1 MSSELSGQAQPGSA
15 PPIRRR
21 RQLRACNTCHRRKVR
36 CDAIGRQAC
45 SNCKAI
51 GAACRFDIVE
61 ALSRR
66 GRVSQKQVLETELT
80 GNPEV
85 TEHNSRP
92 HAPESPASR
101 RYASTSDRLSEVA
114 VNQQLVDNVL
124 VDFFQHGIG
133 SQYWSRFDKLA
144 EARICYV
151 GTSLSNLAFLV
162 SQEGC
167 GDNNNLHYP
176 NPQVHRIVPWKPDPM
191 SYALQMRQNLESE
204 LSSFPA
210 KDVRDALVEAF
221 FNEIHPGFPV
231 VDESDFRAS
240 YADPENPPPL
250 LLFQTILLAGAHVCT
265 HPKVAESRSLVRTA
279 LFQRA
284 KTLWDLRFEND
295 RVTLVQAALIFSWHI
310 ENADTVSANSYY
322 WISVA
327 CGIAYGLGMH
337 RNLAGS
343 SSSLLPQCS
352 KNLFR
357 RIWWTLFQAAV
368 ASSLDQGRP
377 LLARCDDSDQPPL
390 TEDDLIE
397 VGGSPNK
404 NIRLQYCVQN
414 STLCEIV
421 ADILAL
427 FSPGSLRK
435 SAGLVDTSIVD
446 ARLAAWLM
454 GLPPGDDYYSSTLR
468 LHYNTA
474 LLHLHRTVI
483 QLGESNVSTNSQK
496 LCSSAAESIVSTLS
510 GMIANKTIS
519 RCYFTSLTAIMASA
533 VHFVR
538 EMRLAIGQNS
548 TLLALQSQA
557 QLESCSPILRELT
570 LYWPTASSV
579 EKLCQHLLDRMKS
592 MMIAQQTTGAAGE
605 MPLNFPDLNI
615 IPEDWDYILSTLHAA
630 GPEPDWSNAQSGL
643 GF

>member
-1 MSSELSGQAQPGSA
+1 MLHYGILILS
-15 PPIRRR
+15 
-21 RQLRACNTCHRRKVR
+21 
-36 CDAIGRQAC
+36 
-45 SNCKAI
+45 
-51 GAACRFDIVE
+51 RFDIVE
-61 ALSRR
+61 ALSRK
-66 GRVSQKQVLETELT
+66 GRVVQKAPTT
-80 GNPEV
+80 GSAGHPEN
-85 TEHNSRP
+85 TEHNSSPSALPSP
-92 HAPESPASR
+92 HTLESPTLRPYVPA
-101 RYASTSDRLSEVA
+101 SDRLSEVA

-133 SQYWSRFDKLA
+133 SQHWSRFDRPT
-144 EARICYV
+144 EARMCYV

-162 SQEGC
+162 SQERC
-167 GDNNNLHYP
+167 GDNSNLHYP

-210 KDVRDALVEAF
+210 QDVRDALIEAF
-221 FNEIHPGFPV
+221 FTEIHPGFPV
-231 VDESDFRAS
+231 IDESEFRAS

-250 LLFQTILLAGAHVCT
+250 LLFQAILLAGAHVCK

-295 RVTLVQAALIFSWHI
+295 RVILVQAALIFSWHI

-337 RNLAGS
+337 RDLARS
-343 SSSLLPQCS
+343 SSSVLPQWS

-397 VGGSPNK
+397 VDGSPNK
-404 NIRLQYCVQN
+404 NIRLQYCVHN
-414 STLCEIV
+414 STLCEII
-421 ADILAL
+421 ADILTL
-427 FSPGSLRK
+427 FSPGSLRR
-435 SAGLVDTSIVD
+435 SGGLVDTSIVD
-446 ARLAAWLM
+446 TRLAAWLM
-454 GLPPGDDYYSSTLR
+454 ALPPGDDYYSCTLR

-474 LLHLHRTVI
+474 LLHLHRTAI
-483 QLGESNVSTNSQK
+483 QLGGSNVLTDSQK
-496 LCSSAAESIVSTLS
+496 LCSSAAESIAGTLS
-510 GMIANKTIS
+510 GMVANKTIS

-538 EMRLAIGQNS
+538 DMRLAIGQNS

-557 QLESCSPILRELT
+557 QLEGCLPILRELA

-579 EKLCQHLLDRMKS
+579 EKLCQHLLERMKS
-592 MMIAQQTTGAAGE
+592 MMITHQTTGAAGDTT
-605 MPLNFPDLNI
+605 LNFPDPNI

-630 GPEPDWSNAQSGL
+630 GPEHDWSNAQSGM